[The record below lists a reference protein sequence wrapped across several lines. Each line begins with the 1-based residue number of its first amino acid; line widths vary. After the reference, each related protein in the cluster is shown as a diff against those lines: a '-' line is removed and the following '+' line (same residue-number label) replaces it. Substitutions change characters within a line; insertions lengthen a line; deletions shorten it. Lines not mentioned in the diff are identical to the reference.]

1 MWIYIN
7 KQELC
12 QSCKSGVLTTIKI
25 IPSLSEEIP
34 LALVNR
40 IKQEFNVV
48 VISKQRFGLYT
59 VVTSKYILAN
69 VSLTHP
75 SSVQQAINL
84 MPICSLHVCQQSSHM
99 FQWPFLSCC
108 CSLVRLW
115 LPSFFWWMLGLWISF
130 WLWGYRVCLKHE
142 LTLQTEK
149 YCYCWYFLWK
159 CESRRFSLG
168 SVKK

>member
-1 MWIYIN
+1 MSNVTFTFKSGTVFYSKHSIVWIYIN

-12 QSCKSGVLTTIKI
+12 QCCKSGVLTTIKI

-34 LALVNR
+34 LTLVNR
-40 IKQEFNVV
+40 IKREFNVV

-59 VVTSKYILAN
+59 MVTSKYILAT

-75 SSVQQAINL
+75 LSVQQAINL
-84 MPICSLHVCQQSSHM
+84 MPICSLHVCQQSPHM

-115 LPSFFWWMLGLWISF
+115 LPIIFLMNTGFMNFFLALR
-130 WLWGYRVCLKHE
+130 L
-142 LTLQTEK
+142 
-149 YCYCWYFLWK
+149 
-159 CESRRFSLG
+159 
-168 SVKK
+168 